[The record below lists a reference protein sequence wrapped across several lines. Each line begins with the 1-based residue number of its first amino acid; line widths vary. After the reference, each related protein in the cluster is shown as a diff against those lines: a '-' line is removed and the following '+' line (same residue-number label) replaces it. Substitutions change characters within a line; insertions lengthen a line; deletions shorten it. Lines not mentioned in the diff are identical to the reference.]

1 MTDPTMSPY
10 RSIDATD
17 ADRDPDHDES
27 YSTTDV
33 ESVLLETKEW
43 HDVDLAV
50 RSPPETRS
58 WWRRPRRILDTALI
72 AVNVALTVVLL
83 AQLRTIA
90 PSQDSAAQPPSLQV
104 GGDPS
109 GTDPACQCR
118 PVHGST
124 LILTLTPPQ
133 STSGLSSGR
142 PMRPSCPTTLR
153 YFSSRRRS
161 IGGRRCCRVSRP
173 TIGEICF
180 ANRGPD

>member
-10 RSIDATD
+10 RSINATD

-50 RSPPETRS
+50 RSPPEARS

-72 AVNVALTVVLL
+72 AINVALTVVLL

-118 PVHGST
+118 PFHGRT

-133 STSGLSSGR
+133 STSG
-142 PMRPSCPTTLR
+142 
-153 YFSSRRRS
+153 
-161 IGGRRCCRVSRP
+161 
-173 TIGEICF
+173 
-180 ANRGPD
+180 